1 MIPDISC
8 IMANYNTDP
17 VMFRAALDSILN
29 QTFSN
34 FELILIDDKSTNEN
48 SKKVIDEYCKKD
60 SRIVAIYNNENKGLA
75 GSLNE
80 GLKIA
85 RGKFIARFD
94 TDDICVKNRFERQ
107 LTYMEDRQID
117 ICSTF
122 AHLFGEYEG
131 VVSTNFISCGEVAA
145 QLLFSCYIYHTPVM
159 MRRSFLERHGLSY
172 DVAFD
177 GAEDFDL
184 FSRCREEKGKICIIP
199 EVMFHYRLHSKSVCH
214 TQNTK
219 QARLSSE
226 ICRRQLEHMG
236 VQYNIEEWKCHRIL
250 CGLEKYTME
259 KYTEVNQWCKKLVA
273 QNKRQN
279 WFEKDCFSDIV
290 YNRFF
295 IAIIKSDVK
304 FIKKVKAILFN
315 KKLCSWPNLYSFI
328 YKKAFLLNYKLRG
341 RRSRCK
347 T

>member
-60 SRIVAIYNNENKGLA
+60 SRIVAIYNKENKGLA

-131 VVSTNFISCGEVAA
+131 VVSTNFIYCGEVAA
-145 QLLFSCYIYHTPVM
+145 QLLFS
-159 MRRSFLERHGLSY
+159 
-172 DVAFD
+172 
-177 GAEDFDL
+177 
-184 FSRCREEKGKICIIP
+184 
-199 EVMFHYRLHSKSVCH
+199 
-214 TQNTK
+214 
-219 QARLSSE
+219 
-226 ICRRQLEHMG
+226 
-236 VQYNIEEWKCHRIL
+236 
-250 CGLEKYTME
+250 
-259 KYTEVNQWCKKLVA
+259 
-273 QNKRQN
+273 
-279 WFEKDCFSDIV
+279 
-290 YNRFF
+290 
-295 IAIIKSDVK
+295 
-304 FIKKVKAILFN
+304 
-315 KKLCSWPNLYSFI
+315 
-328 YKKAFLLNYKLRG
+328 
-341 RRSRCK
+341 
-347 T
+347 